1 MPVNDTLTPREAAC
15 IANNS
20 YFTLE
25 GWIKATPSIGVEQW
39 PVVKDAV
46 LGSGAST
53 QTYNGAPANTSLRQT
68 GLKDANLQRVFTAT
82 TGAGT
87 RTGFGYVLRF
97 TQGGRKHVVIATR
110 GTRAEIGPADLLTD
124 AYAALTGFGDYGV
137 VHKGFM
143 NTFTSVMAGLAR
155 DSKLILDADVVHCVG
170 HSLGG
175 AVATLVAAHYRT
187 VGQTVK
193 LYTFGSP
200 RVGAYGAYAAMQQR
214 IGKENIFRVSHDLD
228 PVTMVGPYPY
238 SHVNGLASDPNNMML
253 RSPTAKLIGVANHD
267 MRRYVESVSD
277 AARDLS
283 WQDVRGFSAEVE
295 HDNAVL
301 ARWLLRSVDNPGPIV
316 NKVAE
321 GLSVILK
328 AFAHFLQLQS
338 VTSAIIS
345 GMTAIDL
352 FAAALSRGIDR
363 YAAGNPQ
370 LLAGLQIAAVWA
382 RVAVVGMKFT
392 AAVIK
397 AIMVRMMQVI
407 KPLMHEALA
416 MVGAGDPMPLVI
428 AGATAITG
436 HVIA

>member
-1 MPVNDTLTPREAAC
+1 MNDLNTLSPREAAY
-15 IANNS
+15 IAHNS
-20 YFTLE
+20 YFTLKDWVT
-25 GWIKATPSIGVEQW
+25 GTPTAGMEKTST
-39 PVVKDAV
+39 VKRMV
-46 LGSGAST
+46 TG
-53 QTYNGAPANTSLRQT
+53 NGLAQGGGGDGFNTSLRASGMKGADLRT
-68 GLKDANLQRVFTAT
+68 VFRGETAGLS
-82 TGAGT
+82 
-87 RTGFGYVLRF
+87 TGFGYVLSFRRN
-97 TQGGRKHVVIATR
+97 GLNHVVVASR
-110 GTRAEIGPADLLTD
+110 GTRVEHSMADGLADLH
-124 AYAALTGFGDYGV
+124 AAITTFGGYGQVHAGFANA
-137 VHKGFM
+137 FSSIIP
-143 NTFTSVMAGLAR
+143 NLAR
-155 DSKLILDADVVHCVG
+155 QESLIRDADVVHCVG

-175 AVATLVAAHYRT
+175 AIATLVAAHYAGSRRAG
-187 VGQTVK
+187 VR

-200 RVGAYGAYAAMQQR
+200 RVGAYATPQAFETL

-228 PVTMVGPYPY
+228 PVAMVGPYPY

-283 WQDVRGFSAEVE
+283 WQDVRGFRAEVV

-301 ARWLLRSVDNPGPIV
+301 ARWLLRSIDNPGPIT
-316 NKVAE
+316 NKLVE

-370 LLAGLQIAAVWA
+370 LLAGLQIAALWA

-407 KPLMHEALA
+407 RPLMNEALA
-416 MVGAGDPMPLVI
+416 MVGAGNPMQLVI
-428 AGATAITG
+428 AGATAIAG